1 MLDHDT
7 NVIFTLTS
15 GSGASMYQLD
25 LSSVQASA
33 SNSPLAWDAVT
44 APSFS
49 TDGYTPVAA
58 QASNHINY
66 FGVPGTAAGSADI
79 FIVHFALFQEQAQSY
94 PTANSGTAFPD
105 SAGQA
110 ISIPN
115 SGDAP
120 PYQMVF
126 VPNDFSNSYVVTH
139 WTDPGNYLTTNTAPM
154 ALSLVNSTQI
164 LPAPTSKD
172 PLAAYAASPESLV
185 QIDSNGDIYYISN
198 AVGSDYTVQSGA
210 SWQKLSYTLSG
221 VSGSGSSSNSTTSAS
236 PSGSASAGASGSATS
251 GSSASRSAT
260 SASGAAASGSS
271 SAGAST
277 PSGAAGTSV
286 EGVRFNLMGVA
297 MGAVAMG
304 AMVLL

>member
-15 GSGASMYQLD
+15 GNGASLYQLD

-49 TDGYTPVAA
+49 TDSYTPVAA

-79 FIVHFALFQEQAQSY
+79 FIVHFALFQQEAQSY
-94 PTANSGTAFPD
+94 PTTGGGSAFPD
-105 SAGQA
+105 TAGQA

-139 WTDPGNYLTTNTAPM
+139 WTDPGNYLTTDTAPM
-154 ALSLVNSTQI
+154 SLSLVNSTQI
-164 LPAPTSKD
+164 LPAPPSKD
-172 PLAAYAASPESLV
+172 SLAAYAASPSSLV
-185 QIDSNGDIYYISN
+185 QIDSNGDIYYIAS
-198 AVGSDYTVQSGA
+198 AVGSDYTVSSGA
-210 SWQKLSYTLSG
+210 SWQKMSYTLSG
-221 VSGSGSSSNSTTSAS
+221 VSGSGSSSNGTSAS
-236 PSGSASAGASGSATS
+236 SSGSASAGASATSASAGSATRS
-251 GSSASRSAT
+251 GT

-271 SAGAST
+271 ASAR
-277 PSGAAGTSV
+277 PSGAAGRTV
-286 EGVRFNLMGVA
+286 QGVRFDLAGVA
-297 MGAVAMG
+297 LGAVALG
-304 AMVLL
+304 ATVLL